1 MNNETM
7 MQYFEWYLP
16 NDASLW
22 KKVKK
27 DAQKL
32 GELGITSLWL
42 PPAYKSSDGIN
53 GVGYAVYDLY
63 DLGEFDQKGSIPT
76 KYGTKDEYL
85 EAIETLHKNN
95 IKVLADT
102 VLNHKFGADELEQV
116 IAVEENPT
124 NRNNTISP
132 AKLISAWTKYTFPG
146 RGDKY
151 SAFKWDWTHFH
162 GVDWDEKN
170 DKKSVY
176 KFYGKHWDKQVDAE
190 NGNYDYL
197 MGADIDLNNL
207 DVVTELT
214 NWGKWYL
221 DFTKV
226 DGFRLDA
233 VKHIRADFYKMWLE
247 NLKEYAQKDL
257 FAVGEYWSRDIN
269 ILTNYLNDVNSEMS
283 LFDVPLQH

>member
-1 MNNETM
+1 MNNETI

-22 KKVKK
+22 KKVAQE
-27 DAQKL
+27 AQKL
-32 GELGITSLWL
+32 GELGITALWL
-42 PPAYKSSDGIN
+42 PPAYKSSEGIN

-85 EAIETLHKNN
+85 SAIEALHKYNV
-95 IKVLADT
+95 KVYADT
-102 VLNHKFGADELEQV
+102 VLNHNFGADELEQV
-116 IAVEENPT
+116 IAVEEDPT
-124 NRNNTISP
+124 NRNDTISP

-151 SAFKWDWTHFH
+151 SSFKRDWTNFH
-162 GVDWDEKN
+162 GVYWDETN

-176 KFYGKHWDKQVDAE
+176 KFYGKHWDKQVDTE

-207 DVVTELT
+207 DVVDELT

-221 DFTKV
+221 DFTKA

-233 VKHIRADFYKMWLE
+233 VKHIRADFYKRWLE
-247 NLKEYAQKDL
+247 ELREYAKRDL
-257 FAVGEYWSRDIN
+257 FAVGEYWSRAIK
-269 ILTNYLNDVNSEMS
+269 S
-283 LFDVPLQH
+283 LFILNSGFIPGIK